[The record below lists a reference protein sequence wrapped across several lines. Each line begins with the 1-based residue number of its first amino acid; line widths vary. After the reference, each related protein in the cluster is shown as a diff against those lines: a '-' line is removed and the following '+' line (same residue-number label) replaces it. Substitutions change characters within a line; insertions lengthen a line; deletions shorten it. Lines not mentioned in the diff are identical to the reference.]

1 MCMQNYLNIMYK
13 GKTQTHTLSKKTAL
27 FLASAKNENQ
37 LQDFLSS
44 STFAM

>member
-1 MCMQNYLNIMYK
+1 MQNYLNIMYK